1 MSSKRQISAL
11 YYVSLFYVT
20 IERCSFINFF
30 KVEVVKNLIWLILN
44 FNIHCINIYKVVN
57 CKFWT
62 SAEANLGYNVQNIDA
77 TRKSVI
83 YKNFSLTKIGI

>member
-1 MSSKRQISAL
+1 MVDFKLQLIFTVLA
-11 YYVSLFYVT
+11 
-20 IERCSFINFF
+20 FI
-30 KVEVVKNLIWLILN
+30 KS
-44 FNIHCINIYKVVN
+44 VN
-57 CKFWT
+57 CEFWT

>member
-1 MSSKRQISAL
+1 MAA
-11 YYVSLFYVT
+11 Y
-20 IERCSFINFF
+20 
-30 KVEVVKNLIWLILN
+30 
-44 FNIHCINIYKVVN
+44 IHCISIYKVVN

-77 TRKSVI
+77 TRKSLI